1 MRADMPQEGYYD
13 DGGLIMAKKK
23 LEDIAIN
30 GDGAVAYAWKQID
43 PDVCAAY
50 PITPQTIIVEDFS
63 KFVANGEVKTEYVC
77 VESEHSALTLCA
89 ASCSAGAR
97 TFTATA
103 SQGLAYMWEM
113 LPITSSM
120 RVPLVMAVAN
130 RAVSGPIN
138 INNDHG
144 DAMAARD
151 TGWIQMFAD
160 NVQSAYDNA
169 IMAPRIAEHP
179 DVQLPIITN
188 LDGFILTHAVERM
201 TPVDTDD
208 VKKFVGEFE
217 PVCPLL
223 DYKHPTS
230 HGMLDGPDFYY
241 AHKHQQVEAMDKAL
255 EVAEQ
260 VFKEF
265 KKLTGREYHLVDEYR
280 CEDAEYIAIILGSSY
295 GTMQETVD
303 RMRDA
308 GIKVGAAMPHIY
320 RPWPEKEIARII
332 KGKKAVA
339 IFDKHVSLGAY
350 GPLYPEVVAAAT
362 DLEEMPKM
370 YNFIYG
376 IGGADTSVSI
386 LKGAMESVIKGSADK
401 INYVGMKL

>member
-1 MRADMPQEGYYD
+1 
-13 DGGLIMAKKK
+13 MARKNP
-23 LEDIAIN
+23 EDIAIN

-43 PDVCAAY
+43 PDVCASY

-63 KFVANGEVKTEYVC
+63 KYVANGEVKTEYVA

-89 ASCSAGAR
+89 ASSSAGAR

-120 RVPLVMAVAN
+120 RVPVVMAVAN
-130 RAVSGPIN
+130 RAISGPIN

-151 TGWIQMFAD
+151 TGWIQMFAE

-169 IMAPRIAEHP
+169 VMAPKIAEHP

-188 LDGFILTHAVERM
+188 LDGFILTHAIERM
-201 TPVDTDD
+201 TPIDTAD
-208 VKKFVGEFE
+208 VKKFVGEFK
-217 PVCPLL
+217 PVRPLL
-223 DYKHPTS
+223 DYKNPTS

-241 AHKHQQVEAMDKAL
+241 AHKYQQIEAMNKAL

-265 KKLTGREYHLVDEYR
+265 KEMTGREYHLVDEYR
-280 CEDAEYIAIILGSSY
+280 CEDAEYIAIILGSSF
-295 GTMQETVD
+295 GTMQEAVD
-303 RMRDA
+303 QMRDA
-308 GIKVGAAMPHIY
+308 GIKVGVAMTHIY
-320 RPWPEKEIARII
+320 RPWPEKELTRIMV
-332 KGKKAVA
+332 GKKAVA
-339 IFDKHVSLGAY
+339 VFDKHVSIGAY
-350 GPLYPEVVAAAT
+350 GPLYPEVVAAAA
-362 DLEEMPKM
+362 DLDKMPKM

-386 LKGAMESVIKGSADK
+386 LKCAMESVVERTAKK
-401 INYVGMKL
+401 INYAGMKL